1 MNNQQRSIFRYRG
14 LILSPKDPMRYN
26 PLVEIL
32 SKEQEFLLK
41 RTNLFKNNF
50 RHPFNLH
57 DFMSTIPSK
66 DTATAGGDITEEP
79 VSMVTA
85 TTAAKRQA
93 TSVHGHYDDTVHQHK
108 HSHKSHTPLNEDNN
122 EEEDGGEARG
132 RRSMSRSP
140 GASTNSTHTGEMLLS
155 KRAGLYFKDG
165 IRYNPMAAG
174 GNSGCSGSSA
184 PETATVYKAISPS
197 ASSSASS
204 SPTPLIK
211 PVAESVLLQDSI
223 EEETKCIVC
232 NATFPSVWLLEQHAA
247 LQHAN
252 LGPMEEKPFICDQ
265 CGQSY
270 RYRSAYVK
278 HREQNHRARLPA
290 DKLFTCDV
298 CGMQFRYLKSFK
310 KHRLNH
316 ALERLHGKN
325 ERRAAAESGSELVS
339 SSNEALTGA
348 DDMTELQFTIKME
361 DEEDD
366 QDDTIDSPGA
376 MCIDPQM
383 LVANMSG
390 NVAHHGDDVHPKISS
405 SELQDAVGLNAMNN
419 NDARNFILK
428 V

>member
-1 MNNQQRSIFRYRG
+1 
-14 LILSPKDPMRYN
+14 
-26 PLVEIL
+26 
-32 SKEQEFLLK
+32 
-41 RTNLFKNNF
+41 
-50 RHPFNLH
+50 
-57 DFMSTIPSK
+57 MSTIPSK
-66 DTATAGGDITEEP
+66 ETTSAGVAITDEP

-85 TTAAKRQA
+85 TSAAKRQA
-93 TSVHGHYDDTVHQHK
+93 TSVHGHYDDTVHSHNHPHHTHK
-108 HSHKSHTPLNEDNN
+108 ALNEEIND
-122 EEEDGGEARG
+122 EEDVGDVRG

-140 GASTNSTHTGEMLLS
+140 GASTNSTATIDLPIS

-165 IRYNPMAAG
+165 IRYNPMATG
-174 GNSGCSGSSA
+174 GGGCSGSSA
-184 PETATVYKAISPS
+184 TETVTMNKAISPP
-197 ASSSASS
+197 APSSASS

-223 EEETKCIVC
+223 EEETKCVVC

-348 DDMTELQFTIKME
+348 DDMSELQFTIKME

-366 QDDTIDSPGA
+366 QDDTIDSPGV
-376 MCIDPQM
+376 MCIDPHM

-390 NVAHHGDDVHPKISS
+390 IAGHGDDVHPKISS
-405 SELQDAVGLNAMNN
+405 TDLQDAAGMNAMNN

-428 V
+428 VK

>member
-1 MNNQQRSIFRYRG
+1 
-14 LILSPKDPMRYN
+14 MRYN

-41 RTNLFKNNF
+41 RTNLIKNNF

-66 DTATAGGDITEEP
+66 ETVTASVGITDEP

-85 TTAAKRQA
+85 TSAAKRQA
-93 TSVHGHYDDTVHQHK
+93 TSVYGHYDDTVHQHN
-108 HSHKSHTPLNEDNN
+108 HHHHTHKPLNKEIND
-122 EEEDGGEARG
+122 EEDGGDIRG
-132 RRSMSRSP
+132 HRSMSRSP
-140 GASTNSTHTGEMLLS
+140 GASTNSTTTTDLPLS

-165 IRYNPMAAG
+165 IRYNPMATAG
-174 GNSGCSGSSA
+174 SGGCSGSSV
-184 PETATVYKAISPS
+184 PETATMYKAISPS
-197 ASSSASS
+197 ASSSTSS

-223 EEETKCIVC
+223 EEETKCVVC

-348 DDMTELQFTIKME
+348 EDIAELQFTIKME

-366 QDDTIDSPGA
+366 QDDTIDSPGV
-376 MCIDPQM
+376 MCIDPHM

-390 NVAHHGDDVHPKISS
+390 NAVHGDDVHPKITS
-405 SELQDAVGLNAMNN
+405 SELQDAAGLNTINN

>member
-1 MNNQQRSIFRYRG
+1 
-14 LILSPKDPMRYN
+14 
-26 PLVEIL
+26 
-32 SKEQEFLLK
+32 
-41 RTNLFKNNF
+41 
-50 RHPFNLH
+50 
-57 DFMSTIPSK
+57 MSTIPSK
-66 DTATAGGDITEEP
+66 ETATAGVSITDEP

-85 TTAAKRQA
+85 ISAAKRQA
-93 TSVHGHYDDTVHQHK
+93 TSVHGHYDDTVHQHN
-108 HSHKSHTPLNEDNN
+108 HPHHTHKALNDEIND
-122 EEEDGGEARG
+122 EEDGTEFRS

-140 GASTNSTHTGEMLLS
+140 GASTNSTATADLSLS
-155 KRAGLYFKDG
+155 KRPGLYFKDG
-165 IRYNPMAAG
+165 IRYNPMAT
-174 GNSGCSGSSA
+174 SGSGSCSGSSA
-184 PETATVYKAISPS
+184 PEKATMYKAISP
-197 ASSSASS
+197 SSSASS

-211 PVAESVLLQDSI
+211 PVAESVLLQESI
-223 EEETKCIVC
+223 EEETKCVVC

-339 SSNEALTGA
+339 SSNEALTAA

-366 QDDTIDSPGA
+366 QDDTIDSPGV
-376 MCIDPQM
+376 MCIEPHM

-390 NVAHHGDDVHPKISS
+390 NPGHGDEVHPKISS
-405 SELQDAVGLNAMNN
+405 SELQDAAGLNAMNN

-428 V
+428 VYLIKYFC